1 MPPLPAEAGFLETV
15 ALGLLQGPAELL
27 PISSSAHVE
36 LLPWLLGFR
45 HARLDGARRKEVA
58 VALHGGTALALLALK
73 GPPARERM
81 GFLAVATAP
90 AAVAG
95 LALERAIEQRL
106 GTPRDI
112 ACGLLGGSVAL
123 LASDR
128 AGSRRTAHEA
138 GMGDALALGLAQAA
152 ALVPGISRSGATRS
166 MARGRGFS
174 RPAAISLSE
183 DAALPVLVGA
193 TVLKGARLAGR
204 RPPRRALAALAGGAA
219 AAAGSSALALRSR
232 RAAAV
237 PPSAWA
243 AYRTGLAIGALWA
256 ARSDRGLRE
265 TDGR

>member
-1 MPPLPAEAGFLETV
+1 
-15 ALGLLQGPAELL
+15 
-27 PISSSAHVE
+27 
-36 LLPWLLGFR
+36 
-45 HARLDGARRKEVA
+45 
-58 VALHGGTALALLALK
+58 
-73 GPPARERM
+73 
-81 GFLAVATAP
+81 
-90 AAVAG
+90 
-95 LALERAIEQRL
+95 
-106 GTPRDI
+106 
-112 ACGLLGGSVAL
+112 
-123 LASDR
+123 
-128 AGSRRTAHEA
+128 
-138 GMGDALALGLAQAA
+138 MGDALALGLAQAA

-219 AAAGSSALALRSR
+219 AAGSSALALRSR